1 MMMICMV
8 QRYTGYMIHVTVGID
23 VYSYRGY
30 VYVYVYVYMYECEV
44 YVWAKYDVSKQ
55 LERVASFRTSQ

>member
-1 MMMICMV
+1 
-8 QRYTGYMIHVTVGID
+8 MIHVTVGID